1 MLLRGLSVNS
11 SMRQAPG
18 LSGYRQR
25 RKPVKARRH
34 AAPCA
39 TISFICRARMERCAA
54 GGIIRELNF
63 AERANDI
70 ASATLLSA

>member
-1 MLLRGLSVNS
+1 
-11 SMRQAPG
+11 
-18 LSGYRQR
+18 
-25 RKPVKARRH
+25 
-34 AAPCA
+34 
-39 TISFICRARMERCAA
+39 MERCAA